1 LSVVPP
7 IDNKPVPVS
16 PALGLHDITSEFTVM
31 PVVISKL
38 LADIENEPV
47 VPLALLVMVPD
58 ALRLPPKSVAV
69 PVALKLQSL
78 AEV

>member
-1 LSVVPP
+1 VVPP
-7 IDNKPVPVS
+7 SDNKPVPVI
-16 PALGLHDITSEFTVM
+16 PPPGLHDITSVFTNM
-31 PVVISKL
+31 PVATDRL
-38 LADIENEPV
+38 FADMVKEPV
-47 VPLALLVMVPD
+47 VALALLVMVPD